1 MLPCCT
7 SDLKRR
13 LHLNGKIQRTKFS
26 LATSP
31 PIPFALLLAVA
42 ILVLRGV
49 SANLLSVGAID
60 LGLIVDSNF
69 HHRNSPSTA
78 STPPAKWR
86 SVTYLSGPLTD
97 VR

>member
-1 MLPCCT
+1 ME
-7 SDLKRR
+7 

-42 ILVLRGV
+42 IVVLRGV
-49 SANLLSVGAID
+49 SADLLSVGAID

-69 HHRNSPSTA
+69 Q
-78 STPPAKWR
+78 
-86 SVTYLSGPLTD
+86 YLSGPLTD